1 MTTDTDTGSADRERL
16 SALQDEACDALSA
29 IIDKTATLL
38 MQGAAPVA
46 AAEPALMQAT
56 RLGAESTR
64 RRQAWTNAREAAEML
79 VIGALINKDNP
90 AWDPHDPATSVQAD
104 DDSAILRLLLLD
116 PDA

>member
-1 MTTDTDTGSADRERL
+1 MTTDTGSAEREHL
-16 SALQDEACDALSA
+16 SALQDQACDALSA
-29 IIDKTATLL
+29 IIDRTATLL
-38 MQGAAPVA
+38 MQGATTA
-46 AAEPALMQAT
+46 ALAAPALVQAT

-90 AWDPHDPATSVQAD
+90 GWDPHDPATSVEAN
-104 DDSAILRLLLLD
+104 DSEILRLLLLD